1 MPNRNRGLLSAA
13 FATVLLAAS
22 IVPAIAQR
30 VEPRVHTLENG
41 MKFLL
46 VPRKG
51 DPNISCG
58 WVAKVGS
65 VNERPG
71 VTGVAH
77 LFEHMMFKGTHVI
90 GTSDIEQDLKI
101 IERLDSLKSEIRQRE
116 EDLIEKH
123 RRGLIDDP
131 KDPAARLA
139 RHKELLA
146 EFADLLDQQKKL
158 LIKDDF
164 SRVYRT
170 AGGSGMNAGT
180 SWDYTIYFVNV
191 PANKLE
197 LWYWMESDRLV
208 NPVFREFYSERDVV
222 HEERRLRVDS
232 TPTGKLDEQFDAM
245 FWQSSP
251 YSWPIIGWPSDL
263 EGITREEALDF
274 FSVYYAP
281 NNLTAALVGDF
292 EPDEAIALAE
302 RYFGR
307 LERGPR
313 RPEPVRTREIEQL
326 AEKRLTGHAET
337 VPSVSIRYHT
347 VADAHVDEPALL
359 MLSGILN
366 GRTGR
371 LYESLVLEQKV
382 ATNAGAGVSGLKF
395 DGYFSLSGVA
405 AEGHTPEDVEEALD
419 KEVEALQKTLV
430 SEREIQKV
438 KNQQLAGDFRRL
450 RSKTSL
456 MMQLLTYDAMGSW
469 ENINKFSDRI
479 QAVTREDI
487 QRVAKK
493 YFRPKNRSVAVYY
506 TKPGVNSG
514 AEKTG
519 TVRFAPDALPGPTDL
534 IQPALGT
541 VPNFS
546 GGPGG
551 VQ

>member
-1 MPNRNRGLLSAA
+1 MPNRKRLLLSAA
-13 FATVLLAAS
+13 LVTFFLVAS
-22 IVPAIAQR
+22 MGSALAQR

-101 IERLDSLKSEIRQRE
+101 IERLDAVKSEIRQQE

-131 KDPAARLA
+131 KDPAARSEH
-139 RHKELLA
+139 HKELLA
-146 EFADLLDQQKKL
+146 DFEELLGRQKEL

-191 PANKLE
+191 PSNKIE
-197 LWYWMESDRLV
+197 LWFWMESDRLL

-222 HEERRLRVDS
+222 HEERRMRVDS
-232 TPTGKLDEQFDAM
+232 TPTGKLEEQFDAM

-292 EPDEAIALAE
+292 EPDEAMALAE

-307 LERGPR
+307 LERGSR
-313 RPEPVRTREIEQL
+313 RPEPVRTREVEQL
-326 AEKRLTGHAET
+326 GEKRMTGYADT

-347 VADAHVDEPALL
+347 VADAHLDEPALL
-359 MLSGILN
+359 MLSGVLN

-382 ATNAGAGVSGLKF
+382 ATTAGAGVSGMKF
-395 DGYFSLSGVA
+395 DGYFSLGGSA
-405 AEGHTPEDVEEALD
+405 AEGHTPEDVEKALD
-419 KEVEALQKTLV
+419 KEVAALQQTLV
-430 SEREIQKV
+430 GVREIRKV

-456 MMQLLTYDAMGSW
+456 LMQLLVYDAMGSW

-493 YFRPKNRSVAVYY
+493 YFRPENRTVAVYY
-506 TKPGVNSG
+506 TKPGSKGPPG
-514 AEKTG
+514 AG
-519 TVRFAPDALPGPTDL
+519 RGRGP
-534 IQPALGT
+534 
-541 VPNFS
+541 S
-546 GGPGG
+546 SRPGG
-551 VQ
+551 AQ

>member
-1 MPNRNRGLLSAA
+1 MPVFKRRFLSAA
-13 FATVLLAAS
+13 FVTVFLAAS
-22 IVPAIAQR
+22 IGAGWAQR
-30 VEPRVHTLENG
+30 VKPRVHTLENG

-51 DPNISCG
+51 DPNVSCG

-90 GTSDIEQDLKI
+90 GTSDIEQDQEI
-101 IERLDSLKSEIRQRE
+101 IERLDAVKSEIRQQE

-131 KDPAARLA
+131 KDPAARTE

-146 EFADLLDQQKKL
+146 EFDELLARQKKL

-164 SRVYRT
+164 SRIYRT

-263 EGITREEALDF
+263 DGITREEALDF

-292 EPDEAIALAE
+292 EPDEAMALAE

-313 RPEPVRTREIEQL
+313 RPEPVRTREVEQL
-326 AEKRLTGHAET
+326 GEKRMTGHAET

-405 AEGHTPEDVEEALD
+405 VEGHTPEEVEKALD
-419 KEVEALQKTLV
+419 KEIEALQQALA

-456 MMQLLTYDAMGSW
+456 LMQLLVYDAMGSW

-493 YFRPKNRSVAVYY
+493 YFRPENRTVAVYY
-506 TKPGVNSG
+506 TKSGGKGPPGAG
-514 AEKTG
+514 RE
-519 TVRFAPDALPGPTDL
+519 R
-534 IQPALGT
+534 
-541 VPNFS
+541 
-546 GGPGG
+546 GPGG
-551 VQ
+551 RPGGAK